1 VSAETTEPT
10 ADSAVAQAGSRKKGR
25 GRKLAILALLG
36 IAAAGG
42 YYWYRA
48 SLAVD
53 GDRPLVV
60 TVAIGDVENAVASA
74 GTLQPSNTVPV
85 GAQVSGQLQK
95 LHVEVGGHVE
105 AGQLLGEID
114 ARVQRNKVESSRASI
129 ASAEAQIAARREAL
143 VLAQSNWER
152 QQRLW
157 EDQATSKQEYDSAR
171 NNLASAQ
178 ASLTQQEQS
187 IIQSKA
193 TLATD
198 ETLLEYTQIFAPI
211 SGTVVSIATKEG
223 TTLNATQQSPTIMSI
238 ADLATM
244 TVETQI
250 SEADIGKVYPGMQV
264 YFTTLGGGNR
274 RWHST
279 LRQILPT
286 PTATNNVVTY
296 TGLFDVDNSDGAL
309 LSGMTTQVYFV
320 ISAARNVLTVPV
332 GALAFD
338 AVPRDERSPTHAA
351 DAGRDAG
358 GTALQGAIAETGA
371 PGAPAVA
378 GWRQAAAAGD
388 TPVTGPEGARRNN
401 GAMRVSSDGTLP
413 GSGLDAAPRSS
424 RGSAPP
430 GRAQAARAAKVR
442 VVAADGSIT
451 EREVMIG
458 VTSRVTAEVI
468 SGLTEGEQVVAGI
481 AQAAA
486 GPGGQN
492 NNSNQ
497 NFNNQ
502 NFNRGFPGGNFPG
515 GFPR

>member
-1 VSAETTEPT
+1 MSAETVEPG
-10 ADSAVAQAGSRKKGR
+10 AASAVAPAAGRAKGR
-25 GRKLAILALLG
+25 GKRLAIVALLG
-36 IAAAGG
+36 AAAAVG

-48 SLAVD
+48 SSEVA

-60 TVAIGDVENAVASA
+60 SVAFGDVENAVASA

-95 LHVEVGGHVE
+95 LHVDVGDQVD

-114 ARVQRNKVESSRASI
+114 ARVQRNKVDSSRASI
-129 ASAEAQIAARREAL
+129 ASAEAQITARREAL
-143 VLAQSNWER
+143 VLAQANWER

-198 ETLLEYTQIFAPI
+198 ETLLEYTKIFAPI
-211 SGTVVSIATKEG
+211 GGTVVSIAMKEG

-250 SEADIGKVYPGMQV
+250 SEADIGKVFPGMPV
-264 YFTTLGGGNR
+264 YFTTLGGGTR
-274 RWHST
+274 RWQST

-320 ISAARNVLTVPV
+320 ISAARDVLTVPV
-332 GALAFD
+332 GALTFVDTPPTDAF
-338 AVPRDERSPTHAA
+338 AA
-351 DAGRDAG
+351 RP
-358 GTALQGAIAETGA
+358 AETGPA
-371 PGAPAVA
+371 SGASSRRQPGQGAPL
-378 GWRQAAAAGD
+378 
-388 TPVTGPEGARRNN
+388 PGPERTV
-401 GAMRVSSDGTLP
+401 RVSTSPGGSYPSGFEGRRGDGRFA
-413 GSGLDAAPRSS
+413 D
-424 RGSAPP
+424 
-430 GRAQAARAAKVR
+430 GRAQAGRAAKVR

-451 EREVMIG
+451 ERDVVIG

-468 SGLTEGEQVVAGI
+468 SGLAEGEQVVAGI
-481 AQAAA
+481 AQASQPA
-486 GPGGQN
+486 GAGGQN
-492 NNSNQ
+492 NNNQ
-497 NFNNQ
+497 NQ
-502 NFNRGFPGGNFPG
+502 NWNRGFPGGNFPG
-515 GFPR
+515 GFPGR